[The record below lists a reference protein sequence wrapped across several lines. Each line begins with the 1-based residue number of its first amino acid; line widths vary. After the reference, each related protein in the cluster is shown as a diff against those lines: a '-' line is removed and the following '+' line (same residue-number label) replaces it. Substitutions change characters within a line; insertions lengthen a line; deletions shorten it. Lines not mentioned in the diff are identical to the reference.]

1 MGPSSSKRLSNT
13 RGISKNTPGVSVLTG
28 RTRKNSRLEKR
39 KDATTMMA
47 TPPTVAE
54 DDPTTLR
61 QSDENTRNGN
71 TNDRTSNTVAES
83 SKLVLRDSP
92 LQMDDYGNDNNNN
105 NAPYATESINTLTSS
120 STSCSQHTRDSD
132 HDAEVAAATSSS
144 ATQLMMNPNINNVTR
159 VDSPSDLMDR
169 RRSSSFSPA
178 SVASSLTRPE
188 TPEID
193 NLRLRFESLAK
204 SPTGQS
210 TTGAPIKRNSSITPE
225 IASRIKD
232 LKPKDPAGSRVKSMV
247 EFFMDEK
254 LHKWEF

>member
-13 RGISKNTPGVSVLTG
+13 RGISKNTPGISVLTG

-39 KDATTMMA
+39 KDAPTLTTS
-47 TPPTVAE
+47 PPTVTEE
-54 DDPTTLR
+54 DPV
-61 QSDENTRNGN
+61 ENTTQAD
-71 TNDRTSNTVAES
+71 TNDTKDDGSLEYKVAES
-83 SKLVLRDSP
+83 NKQVSGDNTNTT
-92 LQMDDYGNDNNNN
+92 QMDDLSITNYGNNNN
-105 NAPYATESINTLTSS
+105 NAPYATESATST

-132 HDAEVAAATSSS
+132 HDAEVAATTSAARS
-144 ATQLMMNPNINNVTR
+144 TGVRIE
-159 VDSPSDLMDR
+159 SPCELIDR

-178 SVASSLTRPE
+178 SVASSLARPE
-188 TPEID
+188 TPEVD
-193 NLRLRFESLAK
+193 NLRQRFESLGK
-204 SPTGQS
+204 SPIL
-210 TTGAPIKRNSSITPE
+210 GATKRNSSITPE